1 MKRRCPDHVTQKMVA
16 ALRKNLKKCDRETLE
31 LFHADAPVLFKNN
44 NFLEYE
50 RIARD
55 LGKWIPE
62 DDSDSSSDEESKDEK
77 PS

>member
-1 MKRRCPDHVTQKMVA
+1 M
-16 ALRKNLKKCDRETLE
+16 
-31 LFHADAPVLFKNN
+31 LFRNN

-62 DDSDSSSDEESKDEK
+62 AAPDSSIDEESKDEK